1 MWFANLTSQVLYFR
15 FRGKHEHV
23 WEEAEVES
31 LACELCVLHRPRSGE
46 ERGGVEFKSVGSE
59 LRKEYVDPARKF

>member
-1 MWFANLTSQVLYFR
+1 VENTSIFGR
-15 FRGKHEHV
+15 
-23 WEEAEVES
+23 EAEVES
-31 LACELCVLHRPRSGE
+31 LACELCVLHRPRSDFTICGGG